1 MDWWTTLM
9 IASSAADLRRYPASA
24 AAYLKDGLPPNAQ
37 WGIKSS
43 VRLPQDRLKATLSYL
58 AAEGPR
64 DFYQGDLA
72 RSIASDI
79 QAAGGALVG
88 RRPRRLPRP
97 WPRGAG
103 NSLSRRQ
110 RLRDAGTDLRPDAGA
125 YLRLLQQK
133 LQPGR
138 NGPDATAYMEY
149 ALALQSAYR
158 ERLQD
163 MGDADGRR
171 ALGAEHLAPACTTH
185 FSVVDREGN
194 MAAVTQTLLST
205 FGSKFVTPQSGV
217 TMNNGIMWFDP
228 TPGQPIRWRPAS
240 AA

>member
-1 MDWWTTLM
+1 M
-9 IASSAADLRRYPASA
+9 
-24 AAYLKDGLPPNAQ
+24 
-37 WGIKSS
+37 
-43 VRLPQDRLKATLSYL
+43 RLPQDRLKATLSYL

-79 QAAGGALVG
+79 QAAGGALSVDDLAAFRAHG
-88 RRPRRLPRP
+88 REALAIPY
-97 WPRGAG
+97 RGG
-103 NSLSRRQ
+103 NVYATPELTCGPT
-110 RLRDAGTDLRPDAGA
+110 LAHT
-125 YLRLLQQK
+125 LRLLQQK
-133 LQPGR
+133 LQPG

-185 FSVVDREGN
+185 FSAVDREGN

-205 FGSKFVTPQSGV
+205 FGSKFVTPQSGRHHEQRHHV
-217 TMNNGIMWFDP
+217 VRSRRPAGRM
-228 TPGQPIRWRPAS
+228 RWRPAS